1 MKHYTISGNYK
12 DILTETINA
21 MTWARDYCKEY
32 QINGDF
38 DPLAALSG
46 TADRKQRLFGES
58 VDYIENIRKATEDF
72 INTRNIIIYR
82 G

>member
-32 QINGDF
+32 QINGNF
-38 DPLAALSG
+38 DPFAALSG
-46 TADRKQRLFGES
+46 TADGKQRLFGES
-58 VDYIENIRKATEDF
+58 VDYIENIRKATENY
-72 INTRNIIIYR
+72 INTRNKILL
-82 G
+82 